1 MSDWP
6 DSRTLGAVLYPGF
19 DLLDLT
25 GPLHAFGMLKNVFEQ
40 VLVGPEAGP
49 VESAQG
55 PAIMAEVGQEDAP
68 KLDILLVPGGSGT
81 RRQAQ
86 DEPFLR
92 WLAMRAEDAE
102 LVLSVSSGA
111 GLLAAA
117 GVLDGRRATTGSR
130 AAAWVHEQGPRVRW
144 VNKARYVDDGDV
156 VTAAGVASGIDM
168 ALHVITRLTAEDVG
182 ENVARSLEYVWPRD
196 PKHDP
201 FAS

>member
-6 DSRTLGAVLYPGF
+6 EPRTLGAVLYPGF
-19 DLLDLT
+19 DLLDLAA
-25 GPLHAFGMLKNVFEQ
+25 PLHAFGMLKNVFEQ

-49 VESAQG
+49 IESAQG
-55 PAIMAEVGQEDAP
+55 PAITAEVGQEDAP

-86 DEPFLR
+86 DEAFIR
-92 WLAMRAEDAE
+92 WLKLRAEDAE

-117 GVLDGRRATTGSR
+117 GALDGRRATTGTR
-130 AAAWVHEQGPRVRW
+130 AASWVHEQGRRVNW
-144 VNKARYVDDGDV
+144 VGKARYVDDGKF
-156 VTAAGVASGIDM
+156 VTAAGVASGLDM

-182 ENVARSLEYVWPRD
+182 ENVARSLEYVWSRD
-196 PKHDP
+196 ATADP

>member
-6 DSRTLGAVLYPGF
+6 EPRTLGAVLYPGF
-19 DLLDLT
+19 DLLDLA

-40 VLVGPEAGP
+40 VLVGAEAGP

-55 PAIMAEVGQEDAP
+55 PAITAEVGQEDAP

-86 DEPFLR
+86 DEGFMR
-92 WLAMRAEDAE
+92 WLALRAEDAE

-117 GVLDGRRATTGSR
+117 GVLDGRKATTGTR
-130 AAAWVHEQGPRVRW
+130 AVSWVHEQGRRVKW
-144 VNKARYVDDGDV
+144 VEKARYVDDGDV
-156 VTAAGVASGIDM
+156 VTAAGVASGLDM

-182 ENVARSLEYVWPRD
+182 ANVARSLEYVWSRD
-196 PKHDP
+196 AKADP
-201 FAS
+201 FAR